1 MSPES
6 RRRPVGGRKQEDEN
20 RLCGSILFLTAKR
33 IEKMK
38 NDFKLPSDQQLREF
52 LIGKAR
58 RLSDSGTFHK
68 ISLIAFLAWI
78 GLGTDG
84 ISSSAYG
91 PEEAFRY
98 LGQHHDLALFVALG
112 TIFTIVIIS
121 TSYKQII
128 RLFPHGGGGYL
139 VASKLL
145 SPTVGMI
152 SGSALLIDYLL
163 TITLSISSGADAVFS
178 FLPPRYHSLKLIVAV
193 LALVLLILI
202 NMRGVKESVLSLT
215 PIFVLFMATHVFIIL
230 YIFFSNSA
238 AMAGV
243 VAESAEGF
251 GSSVSQLGFVATM
264 FIILKAYSMGAGTF
278 TGIEAV
284 SNGLPIL
291 REPRPVTAR
300 KTMNLMAL
308 SLSFL
313 VFGLLM
319 GYSLYQ
325 VRADPMKTLNA
336 VLLES
341 TTAGWNRLAG
351 YSFVTV
357 TLFSEAALL
366 FVAAQTG
373 FLDGPRIMANM
384 AADQWLPK
392 RFASLSDR
400 LVNQRG
406 VMMMGGAAI
415 ALMILSG
422 GKVSLLV
429 VLYSINVFITFTLSQ
444 TGMVRHWWLTRKTE
458 KHWKKGMLVN
468 GIGLI
473 LTSFILITVIIVK
486 FGEGGWVTLLI
497 TGTLAFF
504 AFRIRKHYFRV
515 KCRLQRL
522 RVTAMEK
529 FKEISGKLALSQ
541 ETING
546 LKYRADE
553 PTAIILVSGF
563 GGTGLTALLKV
574 IEEFPGT
581 CSNIIFLRIGLINS
595 SNFRGSKEMETFK
608 ESVISDGKKYIQC
621 ANRLGYYARHFWTIG
636 TDPVYEI
643 DRMIP
648 RLIRYIRKP
657 TFFGGQLVFSVRYH
671 FESLLHNHTIF
682 MVQRRL
688 FKRGLPVIILPV
700 NVPD

>member
-1 MSPES
+1 MRLYTVKMLNHVHPLKGKAKHHT
-6 RRRPVGGRKQEDEN
+6 RLPLDQAAKQ
-20 RLCGSILFLTAKR
+20 
-33 IEKMK
+33 
-38 NDFKLPSDQQLREF
+38 F
-52 LIGKAR
+52 LIGRAR
-58 RLSDSGTFHK
+58 SLSDSATFHK

-98 LGQHHDLALFVALG
+98 LGQHHSLALFVALG
-112 TIFTIVIIS
+112 TIFTILMIS

-145 SPTVGMI
+145 SPTIGMI
-152 SGSALLIDYLL
+152 SGSALLMDYLL
-163 TITLSISSGADAVFS
+163 TITLSISSGADAIFS
-178 FLPPRYHSLKLIVAV
+178 FLPSRFHDLRLLVAV
-193 LALVLLILI
+193 SALILLIII
-202 NMRGVKESVLSLT
+202 NLRGVKESVLSLT
-215 PIFVLFMATHVFIIL
+215 PIFILFISTHVFIIF
-230 YIFFSNSA
+230 YIFFSRSNDISNL
-238 AMAGV
+238 V
-243 VAESAEGF
+243 VQSSDDF
-251 GSSVSQLGFVATM
+251 GASVSQMGVFSTLL
-264 FIILKAYSMGAGTF
+264 IILKAYSMGAGTF

-291 REPRPVTAR
+291 RDPKPVTAR
-300 KTMNLMAL
+300 KTMNLMAI

-319 GYSLYQ
+319 GYSLYKVQ
-325 VRADPMKTLNA
+325 VNPLKTLNA
-336 VLLES
+336 VLLE
-341 TTAGWNRLAG
+341 TTTSGWNGLIG
-351 YSFVTV
+351 YPFVTV

-406 VMMMGGAAI
+406 VLMMGAAAI
-415 ALMILSG
+415 VLMIVTR

-444 TGMVRHWWLTRKTE
+444 TGMVRHWWLTRKTD
-458 KHWKKGMLVN
+458 KHWLKGMIVN

-473 LTSFILITVIIVK
+473 MTSFILISVTVIK
-486 FGEGGWVTLLI
+486 FGEGGWATLLI
-497 TGTLAFF
+497 TGTLAIV
-504 AFRIRKHYFRV
+504 AFKIREHYFRV
-515 KCRLQRL
+515 KCRLQKL
-522 RVTAMEK
+522 RISAMQK
-529 FKEISGKLALSQ
+529 FEELSKKSAHKKQ
-541 ETING
+541 RNHP
-546 LKYRADE
+546 LRYQSDA

-563 GGTGLTALLKV
+563 GGTGLTALFQV
-574 IEEFPGT
+574 IEKFPGT
-581 CSNIIFLRIGLINS
+581 CTNIIFLRVGLINS
-595 SNFRGSKEMETFK
+595 KNFRGSKEMEQFK
-608 ESVISDGKKYIQC
+608 ESVISDGQKYIRY
-621 ANRLGYYARHFWTIG
+621 ANELGYYARHFWTIG
-636 TDPVYEI
+636 TDPVLEI

-648 RLIRYIRKP
+648 RLIRHIKKP
-657 TFFGGQLVFSVRYH
+657 TFFGGQLVFSVRYSL
-671 FESLLHNHTIF
+671 EGLLHNHTIF
-682 MVQRRL
+682 MVQRKL
-688 FKRGLPVIILPV
+688 FKRGLPVIILPI

>member
-1 MSPES
+1 MHE
-6 RRRPVGGRKQEDEN
+6 
-20 RLCGSILFLTAKR
+20 I
-33 IEKMK
+33 
-38 NDFKLPSDQQLREF
+38 KLPSDRQLKEF

-58 RLSDSGTFHK
+58 SLSDTKTFHR

-98 LGQHHDLALFVALG
+98 LGQHHGLALFVALG
-112 TIFTIVIIS
+112 SIFTILIIS

-128 RLFPHGGGGYL
+128 KLFPHGGGGYL

-145 SPTVGMI
+145 SPTIGMI

-163 TITLSISSGADAVFS
+163 TITLSISSGADAIFS
-178 FLPPRYHSLKLIVAV
+178 FLPPQYHSLKLTVAV
-193 LALVLLILI
+193 LALILLILI

-215 PIFVLFMATHVFIIL
+215 PIFILFMSTHVFIIL
-230 YIFFSNSA
+230 YIFFSRSSEMSHVVTQSA
-238 AMAGV
+238 ADL
-243 VAESAEGF
+243 
-251 GSSVSQLGFVATM
+251 GSSMTQLGFFATM

-291 REPRPVTAR
+291 RDPKPVTAR
-300 KTMNLMAL
+300 KTMNLMAV

-325 VRADPMKTLNA
+325 VKVDPMKTLNA
-336 VLLES
+336 VLYETS
-341 TTAGWNRLAG
+341 TNHWGHLAG
-351 YSFVTV
+351 NIFVTV

-415 ALMILSG
+415 VVMILSRG
-422 GKVSLLV
+422 EVSLLV

-444 TGMVRHWWLTRKTE
+444 TGMVRHWWQCRKTD
-458 KHWKKGMLVN
+458 KHWLKGMIVN
-468 GIGLI
+468 GIGLT
-473 LTSFILITVIIVK
+473 LTSFILISVIIFK
-486 FGEGGWVTLLI
+486 FSEGGWVTLLI
-497 TGTLAFF
+497 TGTLAII
-504 AFRIRKHYFRV
+504 AFRIRKHYYSV
-515 KCRLQRL
+515 KRRLQRL
-522 RVTAMEK
+522 RVTAMQK
-529 FKEISGKLALSQ
+529 FREMSDRKKVTSRMISKLRYKP
-541 ETING
+541 E
-546 LKYRADE
+546 E

-574 IEEFPGT
+574 IENFPGT
-581 CSNIIFLRIGLINS
+581 CSNIIFLRIGIVNS
-595 SNFRGSKEMETFK
+595 RNFKGSKEMEDFK
-608 ESVISDGKKYIQC
+608 ETVINDGKKYIQY
-621 ANRLGYYARHFWTIG
+621 ANQLGYYARHFWTIG

-648 RLIRYIRKP
+648 RLIHYIRKP
-657 TFFGGQLVFSVRYH
+657 TFFGGQLVFSVRYS

-682 MVQRRL
+682 MVQRKL
-688 FKRGLPVIILPV
+688 FKRGLPVIILPI

>member
-1 MSPES
+1 MN
-6 RRRPVGGRKQEDEN
+6 KQSHN
-20 RLCGSILFLTAKR
+20 LKY
-33 IEKMK
+33 KPK
-38 NDFKLPSDQQLREF
+38 NDFNILPSDLQLKEF

-58 RLSDSGTFHK
+58 NLSDHKTFHK

-98 LGQHHDLALFVALG
+98 LGQHHDLALYVALG
-112 TIFTIVIIS
+112 SIFTIFIIS

-128 RLFPHGGGGYL
+128 KLFPHGGGGYL

-145 SPTVGMI
+145 SPTIGMI
-152 SGSALLIDYLL
+152 SGSALLIDYML
-163 TITLSISSGADAVFS
+163 TITLSISSGADAIFS
-178 FLPPRYHSLKLIVAV
+178 FLPPQYHAWRLTVAI
-193 LALVLLILI
+193 LALILLIII

-215 PIFVLFMATHVFIIL
+215 PVFMLFMSTHIFIIL
-230 YIFFSNSA
+230 YIFFSRSSD
-238 AMAGV
+238 MSQV
-243 VAESAEGF
+243 VAQSATSF
-251 GSSVSQLGFVATM
+251 GSSVSQLGFFATM

-284 SNGLPIL
+284 SNGIPIL
-291 REPRPVTAR
+291 RDPKPVTAR

-325 VRADPMKTLNA
+325 VQVNPLKTLNA
-336 VLLES
+336 VLLET
-341 TTAGWNRLAG
+341 TTAKWNHLIG
-351 YSFVTV
+351 YPFVTI

-415 ALMILSG
+415 IIMILSG
-422 GKVSLLV
+422 GQVSLLV

-444 TGMVRHWWLTRKTE
+444 TGMVRHWWMSRKSD
-458 KHWKKGMLVN
+458 KNWVKGMLVN

-473 LTSFILITVIIVK
+473 LTSFILISVIIFK

-497 TGTLAFF
+497 TGTVAIL
-504 AFRIRKHYFRV
+504 AFRIRKHYFMV
-515 KCRLQRL
+515 KKRLQKL
-522 RVTAMEK
+522 RVTAMQRFRQLSEERGMTDEMI
-529 FKEISGKLALSQ
+529 KELRYQPDA
-541 ETING
+541 
-546 LKYRADE
+546 

-563 GGTGLTALLKV
+563 GGTGLTALLK
-574 IEEFPGT
+574 ILENFPGT
-581 CSNIIFLRIGLINS
+581 CTNIIFLRIGIVNS
-595 SNFRGSKEMETFK
+595 RNFKGSKEMDDFK
-608 ESVISDGKKYIQC
+608 ESVISDGHKYIRC
-621 ANRLGYYARHFWTIG
+621 ANKLGYYARHFWTIG
-636 TDPVYEI
+636 TDPVFEI

-648 RLIRYIRKP
+648 RIIHKIRKP
-657 TFFGGQLVFSVRYH
+657 TFFGGQLVFSVRYS
-671 FESLLHNHTIF
+671 FESMLHNHTIF
-682 MVQRRL
+682 MVQRKL